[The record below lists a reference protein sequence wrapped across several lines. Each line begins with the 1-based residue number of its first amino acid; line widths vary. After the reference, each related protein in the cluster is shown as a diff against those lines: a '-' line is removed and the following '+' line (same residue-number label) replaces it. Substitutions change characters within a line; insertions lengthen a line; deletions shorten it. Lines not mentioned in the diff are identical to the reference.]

1 MDKSVYKLAG
11 QLRYNHWWFIGR
23 GKIISKYLSDQ
34 VKKSGNKVL
43 DIGCGA
49 GTSIDIL
56 RPLGQVWGI
65 DVSSQ
70 AIKESRNCGY
80 FSLEKADIGSYHK
93 YNHFFDLVAC
103 LDVLEHL
110 NDDDGVLKKIKTLL
124 KRNGK
129 LLITVPAF
137 MFLWSEND
145 NAVHH
150 FRRYTAKELT
160 NKLKKNGFQVVKIS
174 YFNFLLFP
182 MFIGWLVFSK
192 IVGLINSNKRKSML
206 GYKIPCLFNKILS
219 IIFAFEARIV
229 SVDVPFGLSIVCVAK
244 KKYA

>member
-23 GKIISKYLSDQ
+23 AKIISEYLSDQ
-34 VKKSGNKVL
+34 VKNNDNKVL

-56 RPLGQVWGI
+56 RSLGRVWGI
-65 DVSSQ
+65 DVNSE
-70 AIKESRNCGY
+70 AINESRNCGY
-80 FSLEKADIGSYHK
+80 ISLEKSDICTYSKH
-93 YNHFFDLVAC
+93 NHFFDLVAC

-110 NDDDGVLKKIKTLL
+110 KDDDVVLKKIKTLL
-124 KRNGK
+124 KRNGM

-150 FRRYTAKELT
+150 LRRYTAKKLT
-160 NKLKKNGFQVVKIS
+160 NKLKKNGFQVIKIS

-182 MFIGWLVFSK
+182 LFIGWLVFSK
-192 IVGLINSNKRKSML
+192 IIGLISRHKRKSML
-206 GYKIPCLFNKILS
+206 GYIISPLFNEILL
-219 IIFAFEARIV
+219 IIFALEARIV
-229 SVDVPFGLSIVCVAK
+229 SFVNIPFGLSIMCIAK
-244 KKYA
+244 KK